1 MHYSYEYKR
10 KCVELYRE
18 GRWPETPDGITD
30 YIDYYNNEQ
39 VILEKEGVNKV
50 NKTRSAKYVDI
61 SPKQKS

>member
-39 VILEKEGVNKV
+39 VILEKEGAI
-50 NKTRSAKYVDI
+50 RSIKPEVQNMLI
-61 SPKQKS
+61 